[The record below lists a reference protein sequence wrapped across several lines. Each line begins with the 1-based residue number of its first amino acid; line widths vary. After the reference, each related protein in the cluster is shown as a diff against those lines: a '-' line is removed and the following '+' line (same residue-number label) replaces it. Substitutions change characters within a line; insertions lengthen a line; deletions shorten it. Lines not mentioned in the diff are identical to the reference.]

1 MCYQIATIWIS
12 FKKYL
17 KRRHLSCLWVISGLA
32 LTLAP
37 GHAFAF
43 GGSFTTAYMKG
54 LAKNL
59 FIVFSVVIIWGL
71 YKLIVTLIANKSS
84 QKIVIGELSKAS
96 ADGDLRRVIDLV
108 AAGASINQVDSRGGT
123 PIMYAIRNDQFP
135 VVEFLIASG
144 ADLNVRTKN
153 GSSCMDLARENAS
166 ESLVAYLELTKQA

>member
-1 MCYQIATIWIS
+1 M
-12 FKKYL
+12 KYL

-43 GGSFTTAYMKG
+43 GGSFTTAYMAYMKG

-96 ADGDLRRVIDLV
+96 ADGDLRRVIDLLRI
-108 AAGASINQVDSRGGT
+108 S
-123 PIMYAIRNDQFP
+123 
-135 VVEFLIASG
+135 
-144 ADLNVRTKN
+144 
-153 GSSCMDLARENAS
+153 
-166 ESLVAYLELTKQA
+166 